1 MKKNLAF
8 IARSFLDSMSIRNR
22 LLVSSL
28 VTSLLLLAM
37 YSTVLGESESNSQ
50 TADNNL
56 NYLFAGFAIVWIGII
71 GYLLYLVSRLKVL
84 KEELDELRRE
94 IESSKASNEK

>member
-1 MKKNLAF
+1 
-8 IARSFLDSMSIRNR
+8 MSIRNR

-28 VTSLLLLAM
+28 VTCLLLLAM

-50 TADNNL
+50 TPDNNL

>member
-1 MKKNLAF
+1 
-8 IARSFLDSMSIRNR
+8 MSIRNR

-28 VTSLLLLAM
+28 ITSLLLLAM
-37 YSTVLGESESNSQ
+37 YSAVLGESESNSQ

-94 IESSKASNEK
+94 VESSEASGEK

>member
-8 IARSFLDSMSIRNR
+8 IARSFLDSMSNRNR

-28 VTSLLLLAM
+28 VTCLLLLAM

>member
-1 MKKNLAF
+1 
-8 IARSFLDSMSIRNR
+8 MSIRNR

-94 IESSKASNEK
+94 IESSKASDEK